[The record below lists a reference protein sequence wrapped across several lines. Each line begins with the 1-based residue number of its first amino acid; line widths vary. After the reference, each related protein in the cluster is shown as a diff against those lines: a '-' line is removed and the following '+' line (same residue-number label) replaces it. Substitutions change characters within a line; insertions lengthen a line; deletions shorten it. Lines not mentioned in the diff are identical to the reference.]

1 MIDLNSYRQL
11 RLAFFELIAVL
22 FAVFLTSQFPD
33 SDLNRTGILS
43 IFVLHFFAF
52 NLSKMYLDIERRGY
66 LAEAEKTLA
75 YSLIFVLL
83 LTFISFMLE
92 DEIEISRR
100 GLIYFSVINFVLVYF
115 LNCIIRHYK
124 NIFLISVEQQ
134 KNTLLIT
141 TYERFRWMRSLF
153 ESELLPTKYLA
164 GVVILGEGADEL
176 QISAPIIPLE

>member
-83 LTFISFMLE
+83 LTFISF
-92 DEIEISRR
+92 
-100 GLIYFSVINFVLVYF
+100 
-115 LNCIIRHYK
+115 
-124 NIFLISVEQQ
+124 
-134 KNTLLIT
+134 
-141 TYERFRWMRSLF
+141 
-153 ESELLPTKYLA
+153 
-164 GVVILGEGADEL
+164 
-176 QISAPIIPLE
+176 